1 LRQTKD
7 RKIDTLKPDTRFAGY
22 RDCLNPASDVKRLLE
37 WFKTQEL
44 SALQRGNQ
52 SATLEAARKA
62 ILSCVPDA
70 SQVEFDI
77 ARDDL
82 MLRFADKSLPFAYL
96 SDGYRSMVALATD
109 IAIRCATLNPHFK
122 DMSLHETPGV
132 VLIDEL
138 DLHLHPR
145 WQRRLIDDLLRTFPR
160 IQFVGTTHSP
170 FIIQSL
176 LPIDGVQ
183 LLNLDNEQADDF
195 SNKSVED
202 ISEEI
207 QGVELPQRSK
217 RFKDMMEAAERYFAI
232 LENAKNA
239 NPVEREQMKR
249 RLEALS
255 MPYSDEPAYQA
266 FLKMQRASSSIDL
279 EIP

>member
-1 LRQTKD
+1 
-7 RKIDTLKPDTRFAGY
+7 
-22 RDCLNPASDVKRLLE
+22 
-37 WFKTQEL
+37 
-44 SALQRGNQ
+44 
-52 SATLEAARKA
+52 
-62 ILSCVPDA
+62 
-70 SQVEFDI
+70 
-77 ARDDL
+77 
-82 MLRFADKSLPFAYL
+82 
-96 SDGYRSMVALATD
+96 
-109 IAIRCATLNPHFK
+109 
-122 DMSLHETPGV
+122 
-132 VLIDEL
+132 
-138 DLHLHPR
+138 
-145 WQRRLIDDLLRTFPR
+145 
-160 IQFVGTTHSP
+160 
-170 FIIQSL
+170 
-176 LPIDGVQ
+176 
-183 LLNLDNEQADDF
+183 LDNEQADDF